1 MLLLRNYKK
10 LRINIIENTN
20 LKTGIMLKHESKS
33 GIEILTFDNVSK
45 LNILIA
51 QSLKE
56 EVAQYLTKSNT
67 KLILDL
73 KGIEYIDSSGFGALL
88 SILRNAKNNN
98 SQFKIC
104 NISSDVM
111 ELVKLLQLHN
121 VFDICDSVDKCI
133 DTFE

>member
-1 MLLLRNYKK
+1 
-10 LRINIIENTN
+10 
-20 LKTGIMLKHESKS
+20 MLKHESKN
-33 GIEILTFDNVSK
+33 GVEVLKFDNVSK

-56 EVAQYLTKSNT
+56 DVAQYLTKANT

-73 KGIEYIDSSGFGALL
+73 EGIEYVDSSGFGALL
-88 SILRNAKNNN
+88 SILRNAKNND

-104 NISSDVM
+104 NISPEVM

-121 VFDICDSVDKCI
+121 VFDICDDIDKCLKS
-133 DTFE
+133 FE

>member
-1 MLLLRNYKK
+1 
-10 LRINIIENTN
+10 
-20 LKTGIMLKHESKS
+20 MLKHESKN
-33 GIEILTFDNVSK
+33 GVEILTFDNVSK

-56 EVAQYLTKSNT
+56 DVAQYLTKANT

-73 KGIEYIDSSGFGALL
+73 KGIEYVDSSGFGALL
-88 SILRNAKNNN
+88 SILRNAKNND

-104 NISSDVM
+104 NISPEVM

-121 VFDICDSVDKCI
+121 VFDICDNIDKCLE
-133 DTFE
+133 TFE

>member
-1 MLLLRNYKK
+1 
-10 LRINIIENTN
+10 
-20 LKTGIMLKHESKS
+20 MLKHESNN
-33 GIEILTFDNVSK
+33 GIEILTFDNISK

-56 EVAQYLTKSNT
+56 EVAQYLTKANT

-73 KGIEYIDSSGFGALL
+73 EGVEYVDSSGFGALL

-104 NISSDVM
+104 NISPEVM

-121 VFDICDSVDKCI
+121 VFDICDSIDKCI
-133 DTFE
+133 ESFE

>member
-1 MLLLRNYKK
+1 
-10 LRINIIENTN
+10 
-20 LKTGIMLKHESKS
+20 MLKHETNN
-33 GIEILTFDNVSK
+33 GIEILKFIDVSK

-56 EVAQYLTKSNT
+56 EVAQYLTKANT

-73 KGIEYIDSSGFGALL
+73 DGVEYVDSSGFGALL
-88 SILRNAKNNN
+88 SILRNAKNND

-104 NISSDVM
+104 NISPDVL

-121 VFDICDSVDKCI
+121 VFDICESVEKCLE
-133 DTFE
+133 TFE

>member
-1 MLLLRNYKK
+1 
-10 LRINIIENTN
+10 
-20 LKTGIMLKHESKS
+20 MLKHESNN
-33 GIEILTFDNVSK
+33 GIEILAFDNVSK

-67 KLILDL
+67 KLVLNL
-73 KGIEYIDSSGFGALL
+73 KGVEYVDSSGFGALL
-88 SILRNAKNNN
+88 SILRNAKNND

-104 NISSDVM
+104 NISPEVM

-121 VFDICDSVDKCI
+121 VFEIYDSVDKCI
-133 DTFE
+133 ETFE